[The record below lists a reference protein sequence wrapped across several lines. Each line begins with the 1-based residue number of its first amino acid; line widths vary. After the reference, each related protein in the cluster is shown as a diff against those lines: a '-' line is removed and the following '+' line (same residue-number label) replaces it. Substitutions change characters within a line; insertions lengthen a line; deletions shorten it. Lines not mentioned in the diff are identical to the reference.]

1 MFKKPTKSTTKN
13 TLKKIIKKN
22 IIKNN
27 NSDLSYIEDDK
38 ILKKVEKYV
47 DENRAKT
54 SKEILER
61 KNKRPAQKYQNA
73 DLEVMISRISNESKP
88 KEKTKEVSKRILY
101 LIYIIIIIVILIFMI
116 KYFFIWNIPQL
127 S

>member
-61 KNKRPAQKYQNA
+61 KNKRPAQNF
-73 DLEVMISRISNESKP
+73 
-88 KEKTKEVSKRILY
+88 KE
-101 LIYIIIIIVILIFMI
+101 
-116 KYFFIWNIPQL
+116 
-127 S
+127 